1 MVQKSQTV
9 KFASKK
15 QKISNLFMSE
25 ESPEKIRKQDPLHGI
40 TLKTIVTQLHEILG
54 WQELAKN
61 INIKCF
67 TNEPSINSSL
77 KFLRKTPWAREKVEA
92 LYLEKIK

>member
-1 MVQKSQTV
+1 
-9 KFASKK
+9 
-15 QKISNLFMSE
+15 MSE
-25 ESPEKIRKQDPLHGI
+25 EESKKNRTQDPLHGI
-40 TLKTIVTQLHEILG
+40 TLKVIVTQLQEKFG
-54 WQELAKN
+54 WEDLAKN

-92 LYLEKIK
+92 LYLKKIKQN